1 MVSVIRRLILF
12 TLGFTV
18 TAHAALE
25 VKTDKTQSQLGEAI
39 VLQIKSAEDLSAM
52 DLSPLTKNFA
62 LASQTLNRAESQ
74 GRDEYMLEATLYPL
88 RSGVVTI
95 PSLTLGT
102 QRSRALGI
110 RVEPGNV
117 SMRSWFPPGTPMA
130 RQATTLHLEIRDDG
144 SFNWDTPIQ
153 IDAPYTIARA
163 LPETIREEVQ
173 DGIKN
178 KVHHFRWQILPLR
191 EGSVTV
197 NFGMLD
203 AHRFAQ
209 RLRFPAGHVSLNVRA
224 APAYLP
230 LSLPIGQ
237 PVIRSDPHPKQV
249 IANKLQAWNMD
260 IHAPGLTAEGLKSLL
275 QFSASDGVFFYPPS
289 VASVTVDDDEYL
301 RVTLS
306 YKTDR
311 SARVFPAIHLPYFDV
326 RTQRIEAVTLPASPL
341 DVQDPALQRLLAW
354 VATILGLCLLMLVS
368 WLSWTYWRR
377 RDTKEKWLAQ
387 INAAQTPAELYTLLT
402 SHAPWRART
411 PRHLPA
417 ALHVDASQ
425 FAELDSLR
433 FGRMDRSRFPTLK
446 ANLVHLVAKTSI
458 TLYPQHFLHR

>member
-1 MVSVIRRLILF
+1 MVSVMRRVMWF
-12 TLGFTV
+12 MLGFTV

-52 DLSPLTKNFA
+52 DLSPLAKNFA
-62 LASQTLNRAESQ
+62 LASQTLNRGKSQ

-88 RSGVVTI
+88 RSGVVSI
-95 PSLTLGT
+95 PSLTLGAH
-102 QRSRALGI
+102 RSRALGI
-110 RVEPGNV
+110 RVEPGKV
-117 SMRSWFPPGTPMA
+117 SIRSWFPPGMLMA
-130 RQATTLHLEIRDDG
+130 REATTLHLEIRDDG
-144 SFNWDTPIQ
+144 NFSWDTPIH
-153 IDAPYTIARA
+153 IDAPYTLVRV
-163 LPETIREEVQ
+163 LPEAIREEVH

-237 PVIRSDPHPKQV
+237 PVIRSGPRPTQV

-260 IHAPGLTAEGLKSLL
+260 IRAPGLAAEGLKSLL
-275 QFSASDGVFFYPPS
+275 QYGASDGVFFYPTS

-306 YKTDR
+306 YKADR
-311 SARVFPAIHLPYFDV
+311 SARVFPAIRLPYFDV
-326 RTQRIEAVTLPASPL
+326 QTQRIETVTLPASFL
-341 DVQDPALQRLLAW
+341 EVRDPAHERLMVW
-354 VATILGLCLLMLVS
+354 GATIMLLCLLMLAS
-368 WLSWTYWRR
+368 WVSWTYWRR
-377 RDTKEKWLAQ
+377 RDTKHKWLAQ
-387 INAAQTPAELYTLLT
+387 IKAAQTPAELYTLLT
-402 SHAPWRART
+402 GHAPWRART

-417 ALHVDASQ
+417 ALHIDASQ

-433 FGRMDRSRFPTLK
+433 FGRMDRNRFPALK
-446 ANLVHLVAKTSI
+446 ANLVHLVATTSI
-458 TLYPQHFLHR
+458 ALYPQHFLHR